1 MKNSV
6 VNDIRA
12 NLYPPAGILEPVDVL
27 LLWADV
33 STINL
38 Y

>member
-6 VNDIRA
+6 VNDISA
-12 NLYPPAGILEPVDVL
+12 NLYPPAGMLAPVVVL
-27 LLWADV
+27 LEWADV